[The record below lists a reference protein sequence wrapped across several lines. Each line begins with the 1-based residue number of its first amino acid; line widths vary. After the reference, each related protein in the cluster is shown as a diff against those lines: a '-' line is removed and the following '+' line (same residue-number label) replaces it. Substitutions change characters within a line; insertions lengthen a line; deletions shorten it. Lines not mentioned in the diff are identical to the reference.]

1 MAVEKKKRIL
11 HILVALNGAL
21 AVFFSAF
28 ATHWFDAIFKALHG
42 TGLEEWTHDAV
53 LSFQSI
59 FKTGA
64 QYQLIH
70 AVVVLVLY
78 FAIRQ
83 KTARPQSMSA
93 KMHSACLT
101 SIYLFLVSTFVFS
114 GSLYALSLSG
124 QRWLG
129 AITPIGGL
137 GLIIAWLSLGRSCWR
152 D

>member
-1 MAVEKKKRIL
+1 MAAEKKKRIL
-11 HILVALNGAL
+11 HVLVALNGAL

-28 ATHWFDAIFKALHG
+28 AAHWFEAIFRALHG
-42 TGLEEWTHDAV
+42 TGLEEWTHDSV
-53 LSFQSI
+53 LSFQST

-70 AVVVLVLY
+70 AVVILVLY
-78 FAIRQ
+78 FAMRQ
-83 KTARPQSMSA
+83 KTTRPQPTSA
-93 KMHSACLT
+93 KLHSACLA

-114 GSLYALSLSG
+114 GSLYVLSLTG